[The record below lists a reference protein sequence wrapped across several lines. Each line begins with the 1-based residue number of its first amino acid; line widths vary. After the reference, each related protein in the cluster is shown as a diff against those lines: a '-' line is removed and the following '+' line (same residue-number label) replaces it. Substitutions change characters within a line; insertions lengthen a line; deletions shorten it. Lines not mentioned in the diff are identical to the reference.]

1 MAFKRIK
8 FVTDSTC
15 DIPANLVEK
24 WGITVVPVFV
34 NIGDE
39 SHADDGI
46 QLNREDYYDRLP
58 ALNPLPTTS
67 APPPGIAAQMI
78 EKAFEDADHLII
90 VALSPKLSATYDAL
104 RLGAG
109 NLPPERVTLIDSG
122 TMSIAMGY
130 QVLIGAEIAVET
142 GDVDQV
148 VAAIARVRAHAKLAA
163 LINSLENLRRSGRV
177 NFATA
182 GFGALLQIKP
192 IVTVNDG
199 VVETIARVRT
209 MSRAKEELVQ
219 MIRQQ
224 APLDRLALLHTN
236 NLEGVEWMRE
246 QLADILPEDTLTI
259 NVTTAIGTHIGP
271 KCLAFVSVNKKW
283 RN

>member
-15 DIPANLVEK
+15 DIPADLIEK

-67 APPPGIAAQMI
+67 APPPGLAGQQI
-78 EKAFEDADHLII
+78 EEAFKDADHLVI
-90 VALSPKLSATYDAL
+90 VTLPPKLSATYDAM
-104 RLGAG
+104 RLGASG
-109 NLPPERVTLIDSG
+109 LPPERVTLLDSG
-122 TMSIAMGY
+122 TTTIAMGY
-130 QVLIGAEIAVET
+130 QVLLGAEVAAET

-148 VAAIARVRAHAKLAA
+148 VAAIARVRAHHKLAA

-177 NFATA
+177 NFAQA
-182 GFGALLQIKP
+182 GLGALLQIKP
-192 IVTVNDG
+192 IITVNDG

-219 MIRQQ
+219 MVREQ

-236 NLEGVEWMRE
+236 YLEGVEWMRE
-246 QLADILPEDTLTI
+246 QLADILPEETLTI
-259 NVTTAIGTHIGP
+259 NVTTAIGTHVGP
-271 KCLAFVSVNKKW
+271 KCLAFVSVSKKW

>member
-15 DIPANLVEK
+15 DIPADLVEK

-39 SHADDGI
+39 SYADDGI

-67 APPPGIAAQMI
+67 APPPGLAGQQI
-78 EKAFEDADHLII
+78 EKAFEDADHLVI
-90 VALSPKLSATYDAL
+90 VTLPPKLSATYDAM
-104 RLGAG
+104 RLGASS
-109 NLPPERVTLIDSG
+109 LPPERVTLIDSG
-122 TMSIAMGY
+122 TTTIAMGY
-130 QVLIGAEIAVET
+130 QVLLGAAVAAET
-142 GDVDQV
+142 GDVDKV
-148 VAAIARVRAHAKLAA
+148 VAAIARVRAHHKLAA

-177 NFATA
+177 NFAQA
-182 GFGALLQIKP
+182 GLGALLQIKP
-192 IVTVNDG
+192 IITVNDG

-209 MSRAKEELVQ
+209 MSRAKEELV
-219 MIRQQ
+219 RLVREQ
-224 APLDRLALLHTN
+224 APLDRMAFLHTN
-236 NLEGVEWMRE
+236 YLEGVEWLRG
-246 QLADILPEDTLTI
+246 QLADILPEETLTI
-259 NVTTAIGTHIGP
+259 NVTTAIGTHVGP

-283 RN
+283 RD